1 MKKIVTV
8 AIALSAFSAFAQEP
22 AAKKDTASWKTS
34 GFIGLNGSRTEVSDW
49 QGGGQAN
56 TAITGIANF
65 EATWKRDAFEQWTTK
80 ADAQFGLIRQGY
92 GKNYRK
98 NNDQIFV
105 LSKYNTKAFSKHTFY
120 AAQADY
126 RTQFAPGYKY
136 AGDSISGRAVSDFNS
151 PGYLQLALGIDYK
164 PVDYFSVLIAPVAAK
179 YTMVNRQYLADAGA
193 YGMTA
198 AVYAADGSLLT
209 LGKRRRFE
217 GGGRVIVKYKHDIA
231 KNLNLDSYLDL
242 FSNYANNPGNIDVIF
257 NNLLTYKISKFFTA
271 SIICQM
277 LYDNDVT
284 IRRELNGNNVVDLNG
299 EFNGPRLQ
307 VLTTFGIGIG
317 YKF

>member
-1 MKKIVTV
+1 MKKTLVSGLV
-8 AIALSAFSAFAQEP
+8 LIAFGSIAQE
-22 AAKKDTASWKTS
+22 AVVKKDTSSWKTS

-80 ADAQFGLIRQGY
+80 ADAQFGLLRQGY

-120 AAQADY
+120 AAQVDY

-151 PGYLQLALGIDYK
+151 PGYIQIALGIDYK
-164 PVDYFSVLIAPVAAK
+164 PVDYFSIMIAPVAAK

-193 YGMTA
+193 YGMIA
-198 AVYAADGSLLT
+198 AVYGADGSVVT
-209 LGKRRRFE
+209 PGKRTRFE
-217 GGGRVIVKYKHDIA
+217 SGGRVIVKFKHDIA

-257 NNLLTYKISKFFTA
+257 NNLVTYKIAKFFTA
-271 SIICQM
+271 SVICQM
-277 LYDNDVT
+277 LYDDDVT
-284 IRRELNGNNVVDLNG
+284 IRRELNGTGVVDAAG
-299 EFNGPRLQ
+299 EFSGPRLQ